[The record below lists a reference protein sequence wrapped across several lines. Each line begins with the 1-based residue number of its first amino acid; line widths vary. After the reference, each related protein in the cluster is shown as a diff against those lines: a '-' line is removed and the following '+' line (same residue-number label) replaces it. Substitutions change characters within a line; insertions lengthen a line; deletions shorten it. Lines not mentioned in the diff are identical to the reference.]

1 MISEMW
7 YDTFSRAYVAEKDYS
22 APEYRYVKV
31 FSSRAGR
38 LATCIERWD
47 GEKEDGTP
55 GYGMG
60 IAYHEDEWED
70 PVMHSWKFID
80 MCQRHH
86 FNPTVLRYIDIPA
99 TKFTELVKKFNVEEP
114 NAKSR
119 FIEQIPFSDIAP

>member
-22 APEYRYVKV
+22 APEFRYVKV
-31 FSSRAGR
+31 FSSEAVP
-38 LATCIERWD
+38 LAAYIERWD

-55 GYGMG
+55 GYGVA

-70 PVMHSWKFID
+70 PIMHSWKFID

-86 FNPTVLRYIDIPA
+86 FNPTILRYIDIPA
-99 TKFTELVKKFNVEEP
+99 LKFAELVKKFNVEEM
-114 NAKSR
+114 NAQSQ
-119 FIEQIPFSDIAP
+119 FIEQIPFPDITP